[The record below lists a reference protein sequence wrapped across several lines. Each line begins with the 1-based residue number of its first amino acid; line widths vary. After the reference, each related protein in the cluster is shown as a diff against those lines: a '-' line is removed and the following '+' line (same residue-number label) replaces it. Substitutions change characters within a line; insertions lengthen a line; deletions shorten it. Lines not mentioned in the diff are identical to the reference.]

1 MLVVQGTKYEINSM
15 LISNAERRLKNEE
28 VGIKYQVRGTKYG
41 DKEMLRDY
49 STELARFISILY
61 R

>member
-1 MLVVQGTKYEINSM
+1 M

-49 STELARFISILY
+49 FTELARFISILY